1 MIQAEA
7 ISFSYNG
14 KKVIR
19 DVSLHLKKGDFMGV
33 IGPNGA
39 GKSTLLRLF
48 SRILSP
54 DRGSVAFSGRPARDM
69 DEKEIARK
77 LAVLPAE
84 TFYPYDFTV
93 REIVKMGRAP
103 HLGFWSEGNERD
115 LMVVEV
121 ALDAVGIRDLAP
133 RSIHSLSS
141 GERQM
146 VLLAQAMAQEPEVLL
161 LDEPT
166 VHLDIRHQVRLFR
179 LLKEWNETG
188 NLTVLVISHDLN
200 IAAQF
205 CGRLVLMKDGRLE
218 KDGKPREVITEEN
231 LKNVYGIQARVI
243 ANPATGSPAILFE

>member
-1 MIQAEA
+1 MRVNPTVTWVTREA
-7 ISFSYNG
+7 TVDLEF
-14 KKVIR
+14 R
-19 DVSLHLKKGDFMGV
+19 GV
-33 IGPNGA
+33 HFPA
-39 GKSTLLRLF
+39 GSILQVLSHSTGTDPRVMPQPGVDL
-48 SRILSP
+48 
-54 DRGSVAFSGRPARDM
+54 ATAR
-69 DEKEIARK
+69 E
-77 LAVLPAE
+77 
-84 TFYPYDFTV
+84 
-93 REIVKMGRAP
+93 RAP